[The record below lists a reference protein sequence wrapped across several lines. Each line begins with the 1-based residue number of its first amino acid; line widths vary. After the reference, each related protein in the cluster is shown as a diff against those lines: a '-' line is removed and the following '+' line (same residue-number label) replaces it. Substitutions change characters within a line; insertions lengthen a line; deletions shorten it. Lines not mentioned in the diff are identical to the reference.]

1 MSSDKTIFK
10 TIINSPLYRRIF
22 FLGLLITVCIVA
34 TCWHFAPVDQWRE
47 SEEILSFLQAIRIN
61 PLAPLIIISFYVIGG
76 LLVFPVIALIPLT
89 AFILGPLPGFFYS
102 AVGLFANASVLYALG
117 YLVGYKTVQQL
128 SGTRTHQLSQ
138 QLSRNGILTILTL
151 RFFPVVPF
159 TVISLIAGAS
169 HINYREYI
177 FGTLLGIIPALAV
190 MTLVGNQLARIII
203 NPDAKN
209 FTIAIV
215 GGTLLMLAF
224 AWLRHLKKAG

>member
-1 MSSDKTIFK
+1 
-10 TIINSPLYRRIF
+10 
-22 FLGLLITVCIVA
+22 
-34 TCWHFAPVDQWRE
+34 
-47 SEEILSFLQAIRIN
+47 
-61 PLAPLIIISFYVIGG
+61 
-76 LLVFPVIALIPLT
+76 LVFPVIVLIPLT
-89 AFILGPLPGFFYS
+89 AFVLGPLLGFFYS

-117 YLVGYKTVQQL
+117 YLVGYKTVQKL

-138 QLSRNGILTILTL
+138 QLSRNGILTITTL
-151 RFFPVVPF
+151 RFVPVAPF

-177 FGTLLGIIPALAV
+177 VGTLLGIIPALAI
-190 MTLVGNQLARIII
+190 MTLVGNQLARTIV

-215 GGTLLMLAF
+215 GGTFLVLVI

>member
-1 MSSDKTIFK
+1 MPSDKVIFK
-10 TIINSPLYRRIF
+10 TIFNSPLYRR
-22 FLGLLITVCIVA
+22 FLLIGFLITVCIAAV
-34 TCWHFAPVDQWRE
+34 CWRFAPVDQWRE
-47 SEEILSFLQAIRIN
+47 SEEILSFLQAIRMN
-61 PLAPLIIISFYVIGG
+61 PFAPLIVISFYVIGG
-76 LLVFPVIALIPLT
+76 LLVFPVIVLIPLT
-89 AFILGPLPGFFYS
+89 AFILGPFHGFFYS

-117 YLVGYKTVQQL
+117 YMVGYKTVQQL

-138 QLSRNGILTILTL
+138 RLSRNGILTITTL
-151 RFFPVVPF
+151 RFVPVAPF

-177 FGTLLGIIPALAV
+177 LGTLLGIMPALAI
-190 MTLVGNQLARIII
+190 MTLVGNQLARTIV

-215 GGTLLMLAF
+215 GGTLLVLAI

>member
-1 MSSDKTIFK
+1 MSSDKAIFK
-10 TIINSPLYRRIF
+10 TILNSPLYRR
-22 FLGLLITVCIVA
+22 FLLIGLLITVCIA
-34 TCWHFAPVDQWRE
+34 AFCWRFAPVDQWRE
-47 SEEILSFLQAIRIN
+47 SKEILNFLQAIRMN
-61 PLAPLIIISFYVIGG
+61 PFAPLIIISFYVIGG
-76 LLVFPVIALIPLT
+76 LLVFPVIVLIPLT
-89 AFILGPLPGFFYS
+89 AFILGPLHGFLYS

-138 QLSRNGILTILTL
+138 RLSRNGILTITTL
-151 RFFPVVPF
+151 RFVPVAPF

-177 FGTLLGIIPALAV
+177 LGTLLGIIPALTI
-190 MTLVGNQLARIII
+190 MTLVGNQLAKTIV

-215 GGTLLMLAF
+215 GGTLLVLAI
-224 AWLRHLKKAG
+224 AWLRHLKKSG

>member
-1 MSSDKTIFK
+1 MPSDKIIFK
-10 TIINSPLYRRIF
+10 TIFNSPLYRR
-22 FLGLLITVCIVA
+22 FLLIGLLITVCIA
-34 TCWHFAPVDQWRE
+34 AGFWRFAPVDQWRE
-47 SEEILSFLQAIRIN
+47 SEEILSFLQAIRVN
-61 PLAPLIIISFYVIGG
+61 PLAPLIVISFYVIGG
-76 LLVFPVIALIPLT
+76 LLVFPVVVLIPLT
-89 AFILGPLPGFFYS
+89 AFILGPLQGFFYS

-138 QLSRNGILTILTL
+138 RLSRNGILTITTL
-151 RFFPVVPF
+151 RFVPVAPF

-177 FGTLLGIIPALAV
+177 LGTLLGIIPALV
-190 MTLVGNQLARIII
+190 IMTLVGNQLARTIV

-209 FTIAIV
+209 FTIVIV
-215 GGTLLMLAF
+215 GGTLLVLVI

>member
-1 MSSDKTIFK
+1 MSSDKAIFK
-10 TIINSPLYRRIF
+10 TILNSPLYRRF
-22 FLGLLITVCIVA
+22 LLIGFLVTVCIAAV
-34 TCWHFAPVDQWRE
+34 CWRFAPVDQWRE
-47 SEEILSFLQAIRIN
+47 SEELLSFLQAIRTN
-61 PLAPLIIISFYVIGG
+61 PLAPLIVISFYVIGG
-76 LLVFPVIALIPLT
+76 LLVFPVVVLIPLT

-138 QLSRNGILTILTL
+138 RLSRNGILTITTL
-151 RFFPVVPF
+151 RFVPVAPF

-169 HINYREYI
+169 HINYRDYI
-177 FGTLLGIIPALAV
+177 LGTLLGIIPALV
-190 MTLVGNQLARIII
+190 IMTLVGNQLARTIV

-215 GGTLLMLAF
+215 GGTLLVLAV